1 MKHNFASTRF
11 DRSDRK
17 KLRSTTA
24 AKRGEIV
31 ALGSLKK
38 KSNQVNV
45 YNYEQVSSFITQRQR
60 CRWGGEG
67 RNTQQYPL
75 NNFGGNTVT
84 LDSTSLLHPSPSA
97 SLDQR
102 LRSLR
107 KYGPS
112 GIVRHSTVCSGN
124 CREVTAPAAANF
136 RFYGTSHHRHRQPRP
151 RLPTAMLCRAPSRR
165 EEYSAG
171 RTAVML
177 GGGEGG
183 VKVTHHQLMMT
194 VIILWL

>member
-1 MKHNFASTRF
+1 MNKCPVLS
-11 DRSDRK
+11 RSGK
-17 KLRSTTA
+17 GA
-24 AKRGEIV
+24 V
-31 ALGSLKK
+31 
-38 KSNQVNV
+38 
-45 YNYEQVSSFITQRQR
+45 
-60 CRWGGEG
+60 GEG
-67 RNTQQYPL
+67 REETPSNVRLITSEVTQL
-75 NNFGGNTVT
+75 
-84 LDSTSLLHPSPSA
+84 PSISQVYSIPNPRP
-97 SLDQR
+97 LDQR
-102 LRSLR
+102 LCSLR

-124 CREVTAPAAANF
+124 CREVTAPAAASF
-136 RFYGTSHHRHRQPRP
+136 RFCGTSHHRHRQPRP